1 LWKPIYPMDISLC
14 NKYIE
19 DVARDLQSEI
29 KQKKPFQLREE
40 ELYLNLIRT
49 ADLLSRKGAELLK
62 AADLSP
68 NQYNV
73 LRILRGAGAEGLA
86 CGEVGDRMI
95 TRDPDITR
103 LLDRLEK
110 RDLVV
115 RSREKG
121 DRRVVTARITPA
133 GLDLLKSLDLPI
145 AEWHKSQLGHLDPK
159 QQEALIR
166 LLELARE
173 KAGG

>member
-1 LWKPIYPMDISLC
+1 M
-14 NKYIE
+14 
-19 DVARDLQSEI
+19 ARDLQSEI

-40 ELYLNLIRT
+40 EVFLNIVRT
-49 ADLLSRKGAELLK
+49 ADLLARKGAELFK
-62 AADLSP
+62 GVDLSS

-86 CGEVGDRMI
+86 CGEVGDRMV

-110 RDLVV
+110 RGLVG

-121 DRRVVTARITPA
+121 DRRVVTARITPVGLELLKRLDEPVA
-133 GLDLLKSLDLPI
+133 GLHR
-145 AEWHKSQLGHLDPK
+145 AQLGHLEPR
-159 QQEALIR
+159 QQETLIH

-173 KAGG
+173 KLAGP